1 MSDALFDR
9 MLQAARRGSLSRRQ
23 VLERGLKLGMS
34 TAAITTLMAAAPE
47 VGASPRPAS
56 LRSLSRAQGQA
67 TGTFTIIGDE
77 SSPDL
82 DPHSAYS
89 NSAARILVGTHET
102 LIMLKG
108 ESTTEF
114 DPVLAESWEASAD
127 NSTFTFKIPAG
138 VTFQDGDPCT
148 AESVRASFQRFLEMG
163 MGPVNVISR
172 FMPDASMME
181 VVDDQTITFNLGKPQ
196 PLFLSAM
203 ASAYGP
209 FVVNTKY
216 VEENKTDDDPW
227 AHEFYLNGA
236 PGSGTGP
243 YMLTENE
250 VTQQVTIEKFEG
262 FHGGWDGPHFDKVV
276 MRVVGEIATRRQLVE
291 NGEGDALDQSL
302 TPEDYEAMKTNPDLQ
317 VLSNPST
324 AVFWTIMNTPRLK
337 SPGVKQG
344 FSYAFPYDEIKDGVY
359 KGLMTRSGPIATA
372 VRGHDPDVFI
382 YQTDL
387 AKAKELILAGGFAE
401 GDTFEYTLASEEA
414 TERSIAE
421 LFQANIAEMGFALT
435 IKELDSASY
444 NDMMY
449 GDSPAEERPHFMGGW
464 FWWPDYN
471 DAWNQL
477 YPNFAK
483 ASAGSAGSNAGYYS
497 NDRLEEI
504 LAATEHFTDEAEYNT
519 LMKEAQNILTE
530 QDPPVLY
537 YGEALWTTVLRK
549 DIVGFEWNPLY
560 MSQYPLHKMYRQS

>member
-1 MSDALFDR
+1 MSDKLFDQL
-9 MLQAARRGSLSRRQ
+9 MHAAKTGGMSRRE

-34 TAAITTLMAAAPE
+34 TAAITALIAAAPE
-47 VGASPRPAS
+47 VGAAPRPAGV
-56 LRSLSRAQGQA
+56 RSLTRGQDQA

-77 SSPDL
+77 ASPDL

-108 ESTTEF
+108 ESATEF
-114 DPVLAESWEASAD
+114 EPVLAESWEASAD
-127 NSTFTFKIPAG
+127 NSSFTFKIPAG

-148 AESVRASFQRFLEMG
+148 AESVRASFERFLLMA

-172 FMPDASMME
+172 FMPDPAMME
-181 VVDDQTITFNLGKPQ
+181 VVDDQTIRFNLGKPQ
-196 PLFLSAM
+196 PLFLAAM

-209 FVVNTKY
+209 FVVNTRY

-227 AHEFYLNGA
+227 AHEYYLNGT
-236 PGSGTGP
+236 PGTGP
-243 YMLTENE
+243 YMLTEND
-250 VTQQVTIEKFEG
+250 VNQQVTLEKYDG
-262 FHGGWDGPHFDKVV
+262 YHGGWDRPHFDRIV

-324 AVFWTIMNTPRLK
+324 AVFWTIMNTPRLLTP
-337 SPGVKQG
+337 SVRQG

-359 KGLMTRSGPIATA
+359 KGLLTRSGPIATA
-372 VRGHDPDVFI
+372 VRGHDPEVFI

-401 GDTFEYTLASEEA
+401 GDTFEYMVSSEEA
-414 TERSIAE
+414 TERAIAE
-421 LFQANIAEMGFALT
+421 LFQANVAEMGFNLDVL
-435 IKELDSASY
+435 ELDSAAY

-449 GDSPAEERPHFMGGW
+449 GNSPAEERPHFMGGW

-477 YPNFAK
+477 YPNFAQ
-483 ASAGSAGSNAGYYS
+483 ASSGGGGSNAGYYV
-497 NDRLEEI
+497 NDRIEEI
-504 LAATEHFTDEAEYNT
+504 LAATETYTDEEEYVA

-549 DIVGFEWNPLY
+549 DIVGFSWNPLY
-560 MSQYPLHKMYRQS
+560 MSQYPLHRMYRQS

>member
-1 MSDALFDR
+1 MSDANFEQMMR
-9 MLQAARRGSLSRRQ
+9 AARIGRLSRRE

-34 TAAITTLMAAAPE
+34 TAAISALMAAAPE
-47 VGASPRPAS
+47 VGAAPRPATMRM
-56 LRSLSRAQGQA
+56 LTRSQDQT

-77 SSPDL
+77 ASPDL

-114 DPVLAESWEASAD
+114 EPVLAESWEASSD

-148 AESVRASFQRFLEMG
+148 AESVRASFERFLLMG

-172 FMPDASMME
+172 FMPDPAMME
-181 VVDDQTITFNLGKPQ
+181 VVDDQTITFNLGQPQ
-196 PLFLSAM
+196 PLFLSAI

-209 FVVNTKY
+209 FIVNTKY

-227 AHEFYLNGA
+227 AHEYYLNGT
-236 PGSGTGP
+236 PGTGP
-243 YMLTENE
+243 YQLTEND
-250 VTQQVTIEKFEG
+250 VTQRVTLEKYDG
-262 FHGGWDGPHFDKVV
+262 YHGGWDRPHFDTIVIRIV
-276 MRVVGEIATRRQLVE
+276 DEIATRRQLVE

-324 AVFWTIMNTPRLK
+324 AVFWSIMNSPRLK
-337 SPGVKQG
+337 TPGVRQG

-359 KGLMTRSGPIATA
+359 KGLITRSGPIASA
-372 VRGHDPDVFI
+372 VRGHDPDAFI
-382 YQTDL
+382 YETDL

-401 GDTFEYTLASEEA
+401 GDTFEYMVSVEEA

-421 LFQANIAEMGFALT
+421 LFQANVAEMGFNL
-435 IKELDSASY
+435 EVSQLDSASY

-449 GDSPAEERPHFMGGW
+449 GNSPAEERPHFMGGW

-483 ASAGSAGSNAGYYS
+483 ASSGGGGSNAGYYV
-497 NDRLEEI
+497 NDRIEEI
-504 LAATEHFTDEAEYNT
+504 LAATQNYTDETEYNT

-549 DIVGFEWNPLY
+549 DIVGFTWNPLY
-560 MSQYPLHKMYRQS
+560 MSQYPLHKMSRSS

>member
-1 MSDALFDR
+1 MSDANFEQMMR
-9 MLQAARRGSLSRRQ
+9 AARIGRLSRRE

-34 TAAITTLMAAAPE
+34 TAAISALMAAAPE
-47 VGASPRPAS
+47 VGAAPLPATMRM
-56 LRSLSRAQGQA
+56 LTRSQDQT

-77 SSPDL
+77 ASPDL

-114 DPVLAESWEASAD
+114 EPVLAESWEASSD

-148 AESVRASFQRFLEMG
+148 AESVRASFERFLLMG

-172 FMPDASMME
+172 FMPDPAWME
-181 VVDDQTITFNLGKPQ
+181 VVDDQTITFNLGQPQ
-196 PLFLSAM
+196 PLFLSAI

-209 FVVNTKY
+209 FIVNTKY

-227 AHEFYLNGA
+227 AHEYYLNGT
-236 PGSGTGP
+236 PGTGP
-243 YMLTENE
+243 YQLTEND
-250 VTQQVTIEKFEG
+250 VTQRVTLEKYDG
-262 FHGGWDGPHFDKVV
+262 YHGGWDRPHFDTIVIRIV
-276 MRVVGEIATRRQLVE
+276 DEIATRRQLVE

-324 AVFWTIMNTPRLK
+324 AVFWSIMNSPRLK
-337 SPGVKQG
+337 TPGVRQG

-359 KGLMTRSGPIATA
+359 KGLITRSGPIASA
-372 VRGHDPDVFI
+372 VRGHDPDAFI
-382 YQTDL
+382 YETDL

-401 GDTFEYTLASEEA
+401 GDTFEYMVSVEEA

-421 LFQANIAEMGFALT
+421 LFQANVAEMGFNL
-435 IKELDSASY
+435 EVSQLDSASY

-449 GDSPAEERPHFMGGW
+449 GNSPAEERPHFMGGW

-483 ASAGSAGSNAGYYS
+483 ASSGGGGSNAGYYV
-497 NDRLEEI
+497 NDRIEEI
-504 LAATEHFTDEAEYNT
+504 LAATQNYTDETEYNT

-549 DIVGFEWNPLY
+549 DIVGFTWNPLY
-560 MSQYPLHKMYRQS
+560 MSQYPLHKMSRSS